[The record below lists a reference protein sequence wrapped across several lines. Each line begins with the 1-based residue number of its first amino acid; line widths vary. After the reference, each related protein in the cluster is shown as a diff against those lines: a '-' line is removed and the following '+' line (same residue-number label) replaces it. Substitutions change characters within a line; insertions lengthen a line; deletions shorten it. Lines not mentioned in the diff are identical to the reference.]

1 MIDIKHRC
9 LGALKKNV
17 LSSFKLLIQK
27 QRRFDDIGT
36 QTIRIRQI
44 RLADLLDR
52 IGRHSVYQLK
62 NGVCIFKCGVNLLT
76 EDLLVK
82 DIVAVSAQTSAI
94 LLQGTKRLLQGLL
107 KGSAHSHSLTNRLHA
122 GGQHAAGALELDE
135 GKARNLEQ
143 DRAGLGADGHDVFDE
158 KNFDELVSKPTPERI
173 FYVAEA
179 LRRNWSVERI
189 HDMTGIDPW
198 YLHRM
203 AGIINAEKRIK
214 ELGLSGLT
222 TDNMLAAK
230 QLGFSDE
237 QLAHLTGTKT
247 DVVRAVREVLG
258 VRPQVKTVDTCAGEF
273 GATTQY
279 HYVTYEKGNATEYVK
294 AEKPRVMIL
303 SAGPNRIG
311 QGIEF
316 DYCCV
321 HAAYALR
328 EQGYETVMVNC
339 NPETVSTDYDT
350 SDRLYFQPLTFEDVM
365 DVIEVEKPEGVIDR
379 EVAARL
385 RENVYYLQMTLSE

>member
-1 MIDIKHRC
+1 
-9 LGALKKNV
+9 
-17 LSSFKLLIQK
+17 
-27 QRRFDDIGT
+27 
-36 QTIRIRQI
+36 
-44 RLADLLDR
+44 
-52 IGRHSVYQLK
+52 
-62 NGVCIFKCGVNLLT
+62 
-76 EDLLVK
+76 
-82 DIVAVSAQTSAI
+82 
-94 LLQGTKRLLQGLL
+94 
-107 KGSAHSHSLTNRLHA
+107 
-122 GGQHAAGALELDE
+122 
-135 GKARNLEQ
+135 
-143 DRAGLGADGHDVFDE
+143 
-158 KNFDELVSKPTPERI
+158 
-173 FYVAEA
+173 
-179 LRRNWSVERI
+179 
-189 HDMTGIDPW
+189 MTGIDPW

-328 EQGYETVMVNC
+328 EQCYETVMVNC

-365 DVIEVEKPEGVIDR
+365 DVIEVEKPEGVIVTLGGQTPIKLARALKDAGVPIMGTQPEAIDLAEDR
-379 EVAARL
+379 DRFAALLDRLNIACPHRQLLLPWTRLATLHVALA
-385 RENVYYLQMTLSE
+385 TH